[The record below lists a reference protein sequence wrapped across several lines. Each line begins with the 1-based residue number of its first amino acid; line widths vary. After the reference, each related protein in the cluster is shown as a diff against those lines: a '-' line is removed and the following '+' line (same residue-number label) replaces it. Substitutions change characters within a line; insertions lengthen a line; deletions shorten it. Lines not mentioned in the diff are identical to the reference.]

1 MKRWGISSRV
11 LFAALVPAALIAI
24 ALAWFFTYA
33 RIGDLEREL
42 QERGAAIARQIAPAC
57 EYGLF
62 SGNRDFLAQLAE
74 SATREADVTGVA
86 IVNEVR
92 ELLARRGAL
101 SERVPWDIP
110 VPQGAALVFDVPGGL
125 VFVAPVLRFQ
135 ARTDELFGPSQARPG
150 GPGPNTILGAVMVQV
165 SRASAEQRK
174 RELILNAALITL
186 AGLILASWLARQLS
200 RGVTEPVLTLAQ
212 TVAEIERGNLAA
224 RARIE
229 AGGVLGVLAGGINDM
244 AGALEDARLHLEKRI
259 ADATAEL
266 QAQKEVAEQANR
278 TKTQF
283 LAAASHD
290 LRQPIQAVGLFVSAL
305 RLRSRDEDT
314 QKYVSRIERA
324 LSGLETVLDGLLDI
338 SRLDA
343 GVVTP
348 RIEDFPLA
356 NLFAGLRDTFAGTA
370 AEARLRLDF
379 VDTRA
384 WCRSDPLLLER
395 ILSNLVSNALRY
407 THHGGVCVGVRRRAG
422 VLHVEVWDTGIG
434 IPADKQEQVFQEFV
448 QLGNPHRQRDKGL
461 GLGLAIVQRLGRL
474 LEHPISLRSVSGR
487 GTVFSVAVP
496 RAARRA
502 VAIQRE
508 AAWSGRHSFD
518 GLHVLFIDDDA
529 DVLEAIRTFLTQLG
543 ARVLTA
549 QTYALAR
556 AAIAESS
563 ARPDVLLSDYRL
575 AGALDGVEVI
585 QALRAEFGA
594 GIPAAIIT
602 GEAAEA
608 VLQRVADAG
617 LPLLHKPVRAEV
629 LEALLAD
636 LLGRIGDQ
644 P

>member
-1 MKRWGISSRV
+1 MRRWGISSRV
-11 LFAALVPAALIAI
+11 LFAALVPAAIIAV
-24 ALAWFFTYA
+24 ALAWYFTYA
-33 RIGDLEREL
+33 RIGDLDREL
-42 QERGAAIARQIAPAC
+42 QERGASIARQIPPAC

-62 SGNRDFLAQLAE
+62 SGNREFLAQLAE

-92 ELLARRGAL
+92 ELLARSGVL
-101 SERVPWDIP
+101 HERVPWDFP

-125 VFVAPVLRFQ
+125 VFIAPVVRFQ
-135 ARTDELFGPSQARPG
+135 ARVDELFGPGAARHSA
-150 GPGPNTILGAVMVQV
+150 PGPTVLGAVMVQL
-165 SRASAEQRK
+165 SNASAEQRK

-186 AGLILASWLARQLS
+186 AGLVLASWLARQLS
-200 RGVTEPVLTLAQ
+200 RGVTEPVLNLAQ
-212 TVAEIERGNLAA
+212 TVAEIERGNLGA
-224 RARIE
+224 RAHIE
-229 AGGVLGVLAGGINDM
+229 AGGVLRVLAGGINDM
-244 AGALEDARLHLEKRI
+244 AGSLQDARLHLEKRI
-259 ADATAEL
+259 ANATAQL

-305 RLRSRDEDT
+305 RLRTRDEDT

-348 RIEDFPLA
+348 RIEDFPVA
-356 NLFAGLRDTFAGTA
+356 NLFASLRDTFAGAA
-370 AEARLRLDF
+370 AEAKLRLDF

-384 WCRSDPLLLER
+384 WCRSDPALLER
-395 ILSNLVSNALRY
+395 ILSNLVANALRY

-422 VLHVEVWDTGIG
+422 VVHIEVWDTGIG

-448 QLGNPHRQRDKGL
+448 QLGNPQRQRDKGL

-474 LEHPISLRSVSGR
+474 LEHPIALHSAPGR

-496 RAARRA
+496 RADRRA
-502 VAIQRE
+502 TPLARE
-508 AAWSGRHSFD
+508 TLSRGGHSFD
-518 GLHVLFIDDDA
+518 GLRVLFIDDDA
-529 DVLEAIRTFLTQLG
+529 DVLEAVRAFLAQLG
-543 ARVLTA
+543 AQVMTA
-549 QTYALAR
+549 QSHGQAR
-556 AAIAESS
+556 EAVAADGRA
-563 ARPDVLLSDYRL
+563 PDVLLSDYRL
-575 AGALDGVEVI
+575 AGALDGVDVI
-585 QALRAEFGA
+585 EALRAEFGA

-602 GEAAEA
+602 GESAEA
-608 VLQRVADAG
+608 ALQRVADAG
-617 LPLLHKPVRAEV
+617 LPLLHKPVRADT
-629 LEALLAD
+629 LEALLVH
-636 LLGRIGDQ
+636 LLGRAGAQ